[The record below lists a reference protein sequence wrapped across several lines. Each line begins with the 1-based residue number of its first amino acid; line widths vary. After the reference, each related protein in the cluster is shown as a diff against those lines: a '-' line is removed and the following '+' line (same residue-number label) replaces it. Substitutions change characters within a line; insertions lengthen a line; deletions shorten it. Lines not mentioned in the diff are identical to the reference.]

1 MPDNDP
7 VRNGNPDS
15 LEARLDAFDK
25 RRSRPITP
33 EQGQD
38 LSAGYRLLASLI
50 GGVLAGVGLGWTLDH
65 FVGTGPWGMV
75 GGLLIGSTVS
85 IISVVRA
92 AGRMS
97 EKAEKA
103 APPTTAAAFD
113 DEDED

>member
-1 MPDNDP
+1 MPDDDP
-7 VRNGNPDS
+7 VRNGQSDS
-15 LEARLDAFDK
+15 LEARLSAFEK
-25 RRSRPITP
+25 KRSRPVTP
-33 EQGQD
+33 DQAQD

-50 GGVLAGVGLGWTLDH
+50 GGVLAGIGFGWTLDH
-65 FVGTGPWGMV
+65 FAGTGPWGMV

-85 IISVVRA
+85 IVSVVRI

-103 APPTTAAAFD
+103 VPPSAAGAFD

>member
-7 VRNGNPDS
+7 VRKGSPDS

-25 RRSRPITP
+25 KRSRPITP

-50 GGVLAGVGLGWTLDH
+50 GGVLAGVGFGWILDH
-65 FVGTGPWGMV
+65 FAGTGPWGMV